1 MNISV
6 VIYINVLLSY
16 LYVINI
22 YYYTNIHNNSKVIYN
37 FIFLYRLNK
46 MGKKTK
52 LIKIDFLK
60 I

>member
-1 MNISV
+1 MNISI

-22 YYYTNIHNNSKVIYN
+22 YYYTNIHNNRKVIYN

>member
-1 MNISV
+1 MNISI